1 MSEGMTLAPHT
12 DRVGLSSRFEE
23 VGQLQC
29 PAGMDPA
36 YWSASTATLAPFA
49 AMAADDWAN
58 GDQIQATARFEVIV
72 ENSNALIDRANH
84 ALGLHI
90 KLS

>member
-1 MSEGMTLAPHT
+1 
-12 DRVGLSSRFEE
+12 
-23 VGQLQC
+23 
-29 PAGMDPA
+29 
-36 YWSASTATLAPFA
+36 
-49 AMAADDWAN
+49 MAADDWAN

>member
-1 MSEGMTLAPHT
+1 
-12 DRVGLSSRFEE
+12 
-23 VGQLQC
+23 
-29 PAGMDPA
+29 MDPA
-36 YWSASTATLAPFA
+36 YWSASTATLAQFA